1 MINYCIIGGGWRA
14 EFYVRIAK
22 ILPETFCVKAVYIRN
37 PQTASEFGNKYKVNI
52 VDSLE
57 DILKIDC
64 DFFVNCINKED
75 ISDLSFQLCR
85 LGYAVLQE
93 TPASISGNRVTKI
106 KSDYK
111 LQIAEQFHL
120 KPMYQAIKGIIE
132 EGIIGEVNHMEIS
145 VAHEYHAMSL
155 IRFFMNVETPGCIY
169 AKEFHPTVLHTHFRQ
184 GELPKK
190 ELTNSR
196 HQLAVFEWDQKSAI
210 YHFDYE
216 QYFSPIRSDRLLI
229 RGTRGEIDNNTVRY
243 FNENNQF
250 VQNEIV
256 QHKSGN
262 LDGFFHGA
270 ITFCNKVYYRS
281 PFGEARLSDEETA
294 IATVLL
300 KMAHYVKTG
309 EEFYSFE
316 SGMKDVTCMR
326 LS

>member
-1 MINYCIIGGGWRA
+1 MITYCVIGAGWRS
-14 EFYVRIAK
+14 EFYLRIAK
-22 ILPETFCVKAVYIRN
+22 LLPELFCVKAVCVRN
-37 PQTASEFGNKYKVNI
+37 SETASAFREKYDVAILNSLDDVLKV
-52 VDSLE
+52 
-57 DILKIDC
+57 DC

-75 ISDLSFQLCR
+75 ISDLSFDLCSR
-85 LGYAVLQE
+85 GYAVLQE
-93 TPASISGNRVTKI
+93 TPAVLPKKQISDFKNF
-106 KSDYK
+106 K
-111 LQIAEQFHL
+111 LQVAEQFHL
-120 KPMYQAIKGIIE
+120 KPMYQAIKEILD

-155 IRFFMNVETPGCIY
+155 IRFLMNVDVPACIY

-210 YHFDYE
+210 YNFDYE
-216 QYFSPIRSDRLLI
+216 QYFSPIRSDRLLL
-229 RGTRGEIDNNTVRY
+229 RGTRGEIDNNAVRY
-243 FNENNQF
+243 FNENHQF

-262 LDGFFHGA
+262 LDGFVNGT
-270 ITFCNKVYYRS
+270 ITFCNRIYYQS
-281 PFGEARLSDEETA
+281 PFGDARLSDEETA

-300 KMAHYVKTG
+300 KMAHYLKTG